1 MAFKKLGY
9 VTAVCKLNAAD
20 YGVLQ
25 RRQRAFIVENN
36 LDKDIDKP
44 SPSYSEDGLT
54 LPQWVNVHD
63 ALSDLFVNISR
74 LLQQHIRC

>member
-54 LPQWVNVHD
+54 LPQ
-63 ALSDLFVNISR
+63 
-74 LLQQHIRC
+74 